1 MTVMMYV
8 KFAGNAMHRVNDTLL
23 YMIHFKPS
31 SDAE

>member
-8 KFAGNAMHRVNDTLL
+8 KFAGNAMHRVNDKLL
-23 YMIHFKPS
+23 YIHFKPS